1 MTEIEV
7 DSEYEV
13 APVPDVNVDRYI
25 DMVSDNLRTA
35 SQPVIITG
43 HEINSFHLHKALEQ
57 FVNQTHIPVAQLSLG
72 KGRLTKRTH
81 IILAFMM
88 AKLQKTKL
96 KIMSITVM
104 PF

>member
-7 DSEYEV
+7 DSEYDV
-13 APVPDVNVDRYI
+13 APIPDVNVDRYI
-25 DMVSDNLRTA
+25 NMVADKLRSA

-72 KGRLTKRTH
+72 KGRLTKRIH
-81 IILAFMM
+81 II
-88 AKLQKTKL
+88 
-96 KIMSITVM
+96 
-104 PF
+104 